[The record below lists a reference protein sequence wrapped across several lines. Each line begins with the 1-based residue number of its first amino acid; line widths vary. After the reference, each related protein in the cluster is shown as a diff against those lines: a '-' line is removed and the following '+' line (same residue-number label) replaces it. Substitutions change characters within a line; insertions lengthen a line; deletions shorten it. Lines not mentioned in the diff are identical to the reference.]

1 MEEEE
6 AMSKIMSDVE
16 NYFDWAATA
25 IPDGAILEE
34 SDQLALEC
42 FGNPSSTHR
51 FGKLARSRLTEARE
65 RSAAALGVGA
75 ETLYFTSGGT
85 EANQLPLLSLLKRPR
100 TGNVALSEVEHPAVA
115 ALGDNL
121 AKAGIEVRHIKSDTR
136 GIVTVDEVLR
146 ATDGNT
152 LLVAVMAVNNES
164 GAVQPIGEIAASL
177 AARAGAKR
185 RPHFHADCVQA
196 AGKVP
201 LDLTVPGLDSAAF
214 SAHKL
219 RGPRGIGLLYLT
231 RPLEPFL
238 GGGGQEGGLR
248 SGTENLAGAWA
259 FSRCLER
266 YYVHGHAHAHA
277 DSPAAALFHERTKAT
292 AAFLTR
298 LAALPGCTILPPS
311 RLPPTRLT
319 ESDAGLYS
327 PYIVQAAFEG
337 IPGEV
342 LVRTLDDEG
351 IAASTGSACASNGP
365 HHQGAHPG
373 VLAAMGISPALAQGA
388 VRLSFGYP
396 TTQAHL
402 DRLLAT
408 LAAVTRRLGAT
419 R

>member
-1 MEEEE
+1 
-6 AMSKIMSDVE
+6 
-16 NYFDWAATA
+16 
-25 IPDGAILEE
+25 
-34 SDQLALEC
+34 
-42 FGNPSSTHR
+42 
-51 FGKLARSRLTEARE
+51 
-65 RSAAALGVGA
+65 
-75 ETLYFTSGGT
+75 
-85 EANQLPLLSLLKRPR
+85 
-100 TGNVALSEVEHPAVA
+100 VEHPAVA

-136 GIVTVDEVLR
+136 GIVTVEEVLR
-146 ATDGNT
+146 VTDGNT
-152 LLVAVMAVNNES
+152 LLVVVMAVNNES
-164 GAVQPIGEIAASL
+164 GAVQPIGEIAGAL
-177 AARAGAKR
+177 VERAGAKR

-196 AGKVP
+196 AGKIP

-219 RGPRGIGLLYLT
+219 GGPRGIGLLYLN

-266 YYVHGHAHAHA
+266 YYVHAHGHADAHA
-277 DSPAAALFHERTKAT
+277 YALFHERTAAT

-298 LAALPGCTILPPS
+298 LAALPGCTILPP
-311 RLPPTRLT
+311 TRLA
-319 ESDAGLYS
+319 EGSAGLYS
-327 PYIVQAAFEG
+327 PYGVQAAFAG

-365 HHQGAHPG
+365 RHQGAHPG
-373 VLAAMGISPALAQGA
+373 VLAAMGISAALAQGA
-388 VRLSFGYP
+388 IRLSFGYP